1 MLDPKVR
8 EKYEKLVP
16 IVWLHLDLALI
27 LKIGAVRFEK
37 FRKDAGERRE
47 MLAECRNPEVCAKIA
62 RRVVL
67 DQTLLDEEWLRG
79 ATGLG
84 HAEFFYLVGCFEDAI
99 RANPGSPL
107 FRNGVDEA
115 RKSCRGNR
123 CSLATEHMLC
133 MVLYH
138 MWTGC
143 AQDALQGT
151 FGVDQSTASRNIR
164 MVRDILA
171 NSNILPTDRTCAGEL
186 TSASPE
192 EAEEAVGDT
201 LHMDWTNV
209 KIEKPVDRDSN
220 NEAYSVKAG
229 TTTAKMMAVCGNDG
243 VIRHRGPP
251 LGGRD
256 SEIEYLRQ
264 HPPNLGHVTASLT
277 NPDTPPWERI
287 TVNFDGGPRG
297 AHEVFKGAD
306 VRMPY
311 RKPPGG
317 ELTGEQKAYNSRL
330 AGERA
335 IIENRFADI
344 KSYRILGNVFR
355 GSVHDLDDTFS
366 VVTGLSNLKLM
377 MRRRRGWTPD
387 THRKRLK
394 PGPKK
399 PGPKGRKP
407 RATFGEKPKKKPEKK
422 PGK

>member
-1 MLDPKVR
+1 MQQCLLDPKVR

-47 MLAECRNPEVCAKIA
+47 MLAECRNPEMCAKIA

-164 MVRDILA
+164 MVRGHPGQLQHTSDRSDMRGRA
-171 NSNILPTDRTCAGEL
+171 RVGLPGRGGGGRRRHPTHGLDQRKDR
-186 TSASPE
+186 
-192 EAEEAVGDT
+192 
-201 LHMDWTNV
+201 
-209 KIEKPVDRDSN
+209 
-220 NEAYSVKAG
+220 KAG
-229 TTTAKMMAVCGNDG
+229 RQGLEQRGVLGQGRHDDRQDDGPYAATTA
-243 VIRHRGPP
+243 
-251 LGGRD
+251 
-256 SEIEYLRQ
+256 
-264 HPPNLGHVTASLT
+264 
-277 NPDTPPWERI
+277 
-287 TVNFDGGPRG
+287 
-297 AHEVFKGAD
+297 
-306 VRMPY
+306 
-311 RKPPGG
+311 
-317 ELTGEQKAYNSRL
+317 
-330 AGERA
+330 
-335 IIENRFADI
+335 
-344 KSYRILGNVFR
+344 
-355 GSVHDLDDTFS
+355 
-366 VVTGLSNLKLM
+366 
-377 MRRRRGWTPD
+377 
-387 THRKRLK
+387 
-394 PGPKK
+394 
-399 PGPKGRKP
+399 
-407 RATFGEKPKKKPEKK
+407 
-422 PGK
+422 